1 MTEFTIRAVF
11 PRDAAQ
17 KVQNELDKDLNI
29 YFLMV
34 SQRGL
39 RANLYINQNYICSGV
54 SAGSFAIGLN
64 RSQVVLMAETIRNK
78 ENYVE

>member
-1 MTEFTIRAVF
+1 MIEFTIRAVF

-17 KVQNELDKDLNI
+17 KVQNELDKDLDT
-29 YFLMV
+29 YYLEV

-39 RANLYINQNYICSGV
+39 RENLYINQNYICSGV
-54 SAGSFAIGLN
+54 ATGSFAIGLN